1 MDTGAFTASRRG
13 SLTCITLLCL
23 GLGTVVAAS
32 PGGYNMSLVSLNDSV
47 GGLGCAVCAIL
58 FQALAVA
65 LHFFKQRY
73 DEASAGAE
81 P

>member
-1 MDTGAFTASRRG
+1 M
-13 SLTCITLLCL
+13 
-23 GLGTVVAAS
+23 VAAS

-65 LHFFKQRY
+65 LHFIKQRY